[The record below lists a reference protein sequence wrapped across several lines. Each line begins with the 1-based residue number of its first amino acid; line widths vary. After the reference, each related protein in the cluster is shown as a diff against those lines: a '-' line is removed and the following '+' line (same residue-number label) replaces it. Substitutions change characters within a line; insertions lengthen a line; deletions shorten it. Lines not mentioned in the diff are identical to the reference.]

1 LTRRHLLQGAL
12 AAPLA
17 AAPQSSRRLP
27 SRPNILFLMAD
38 QFRADCL
45 GAAGN
50 RVIRTP
56 NLDRIAAEGV
66 HFTNAYSSMPTCT
79 PARSGLLSGL
89 APWNHGML
97 RMAGGIAQ
105 RYPVEMPR
113 ALRDAGYYTTAI
125 GKLHYHVQRNLHGYH
140 QALLDESGRVES
152 PDFRSDYR
160 SWFWSQAP
168 HLDPDATGLGWND
181 YDARPYALPERLHP
195 TAWIAETAARWIEG
209 YDRPQP
215 FFLKV
220 SFERPHS
227 PYDPPERFWR
237 RYQDAA
243 LPLATSAP
251 WAAKFAKPS
260 SNQTDAWHGD
270 FGVAQVRRSRQ
281 GYYGSVE
288 FVDEQIGRVL
298 EALHRRGWTNETL
311 IVFLSD
317 HGDMLGD
324 HHLWRKSYAYEASA
338 RVPLIVRHPDGLR
351 GAVNHAMVELRDILP
366 TFLEAA
372 GTPSTQPLDGR
383 SLLPLISGKFSDWR
397 PWLDLE
403 HGICYS
409 PDNHWNALAD
419 AHHKYIFHTRDA
431 AEQLFDLSAD
441 PNELHDLSGDP
452 VAEPI
457 LRQWRARMIEHLAPR
472 GDHWVKAGK
481 LVSRE
486 KDPDRSPNFPG

>member
-1 LTRRHLLQGAL
+1 MTRRHLLQGV
-12 AAPLA
+12 AATPLA
-17 AAPQSSRRLP
+17 ARAQSHRPRP
-27 SRPNILFLMAD
+27 SRPNILLLMAD
-38 QFRADCL
+38 QFRPDCL

-50 RVIRTP
+50 RVIHTP

-66 HFTNAYSSMPTCT
+66 RFTNAYSSMPTCT

-113 ALRDAGYYTTAI
+113 ALSDAGYYTTAI
-125 GKLHYHVQRNLHGYH
+125 GKLHYHVQRNTHGYH
-140 QALLDESGRVES
+140 QALLDESGREET

-168 HLDPDATGLGWND
+168 HLNPDATGLGWND

-195 TAWIAETAARWIEG
+195 TAWIGDTAARWIER
-209 YDRPQP
+209 YNRSEP

-227 PYDPPERFWR
+227 PYDPPERLWR
-237 RYQDAA
+237 KYQDAA
-243 LPLATSAP
+243 LPPAVVGS
-251 WAAKFAKPS
+251 WAAKYAKPS
-260 SNQTDAWHGD
+260 GNVSDAWHGD
-270 FGVAQVRRSRQ
+270 FGAAQVRRSRQ

-298 EALHRRGWTNETL
+298 EALHRRGWTDETL

-317 HGDMLGD
+317 HGDMLCD
-324 HHLWRKSYAYEASA
+324 HHLWRKSYAYDASA
-338 RVPLIVRHPDGLR
+338 RVPFLMRMPNGAK
-351 GAVNHAMVELRDILP
+351 GAVNPNVIELRDVLP
-366 TFLEAA
+366 TFLDTA
-372 GTPSTQPLDGR
+372 GVSSARPLDGR
-383 SLLPLISGKFSDWR
+383 SLLPFASSKPTDWR

-419 AHHKYIFHTRDA
+419 ARHKYIFHARDA
-431 AEQLFDLSAD
+431 SEQLFDLAAD
-441 PNELHDLSGDP
+441 PNELRDLSSDP
-452 VAEPI
+452 AAEPV
-457 LRQWRARMIEHLAPR
+457 LRQWRSRMIEHLSPR
-472 GDHWVKAGK
+472 GDHWVKGGK
-481 LVSRE
+481 LVPRE
-486 KDPDRSPNFPG
+486 KDPDRSPNFPP